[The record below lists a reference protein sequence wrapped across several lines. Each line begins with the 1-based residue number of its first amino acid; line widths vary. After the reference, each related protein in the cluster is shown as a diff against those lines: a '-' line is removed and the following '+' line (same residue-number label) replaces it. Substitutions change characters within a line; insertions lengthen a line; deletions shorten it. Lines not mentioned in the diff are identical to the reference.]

1 MGIAAGQ
8 TVLACIEM
16 LDQRFQD
23 ADLFYGHGSDNSW
36 DEAVFL
42 VLSACELPLDSGEEV
57 AAMEVTSGQAAR
69 VNDWS
74 YQRIV
79 ERKPLPYITGKAWLG
94 GAEFLCDKRA
104 LVPRSPLAEVI
115 LSDFKPW
122 SKLASRRAILDLC
135 CGGGSLGILA
145 ALADAESQV
154 ILADIDEEALALA
167 GLNVAKHHLE
177 SRVQCV
183 QSDVLRS
190 VPRRHYD
197 VVICNPP
204 YVDSEDMSNLPAEYL
219 HEPQIALE
227 SGKDGLD
234 FTRQLLAQLPE
245 FLHVNSAV
253 FLELGNSWEHFEQ
266 LFPQTPLT
274 WLEFENGGWGV
285 CVLTKAEVEELARA
299 LT

>member
-42 VLSACELPLDSGEEV
+42 VLGACNLPLESGDEV
-57 AAMEVTSGQAAR
+57 ATVSLTSAQADR
-69 VNDWS
+69 VNDWMN
-74 YQRIV
+74 QRVI
-79 ERKPLPYITGKAWLG
+79 ERKPLPYISGKAWLG

-115 LSDFKPW
+115 LNDFQPW
-122 SKLASRRAILDLC
+122 CNDVRSKDVLDLC

-145 ALADAESQV
+145 ALNHAENQV
-154 ILADIDEEALALA
+154 VLADIDPDALTLA
-167 GLNVAKHHLE
+167 QLNVVKHQLE

-183 QSDVLRS
+183 QSDVLAS
-190 VPRRHYD
+190 VPQRYFD
-197 VVICNPP
+197 IVICNPP
-204 YVDSEDMSNLPAEYL
+204 YVDSEDMSHLPAEYL
-219 HEPQIALE
+219 HEPQIALA
-227 SGKDGLD
+227 SGQDGLD
-234 FTRQLLAQLPE
+234 FTRQLLAQLPK
-245 FLHVNSAV
+245 FLHSNSVV
-253 FLELGNSWEHFEQ
+253 FLELGNSWEQFEE
-266 LFPQTPLT
+266 LFPQTAIT
-274 WLEFENGGWGV
+274 WLEFERGGWGV
-285 CVLTKAEVEELARA
+285 CVLTKSEVEELALA